1 MLGTPESRRSTVLS
15 DRPRRRRRSLYVG
28 LSAIT
33 LSATLAGCGRD
44 DPPKVYASVQ
54 DCKAEHPAQA
64 CQDAWQASVGEQQST
79 APQYSQKAQCEA
91 QYGVGHCETRTGEHG
106 SFFMPMMAGF
116 MIGQMMNQRRD
127 NGYYG
132 GGYIGH
138 PVAYAP
144 GGGYRAPP
152 PREGESFYGR
162 GGGFTSR
169 GGFGE
174 TAGSRGG
181 FGE

>member
-1 MLGTPESRRSTVLS
+1 MLTEQSQ
-15 DRPRRRRRSLYVG
+15 RRRRSLTVG
-28 LSAIT
+28 LSALT
-33 LSATLAGCGRD
+33 LSAALAGCGRD
-44 DPPKVYASVQ
+44 DAPKVYGSIQ

-64 CQDAWQASVGEQQST
+64 CQDAWQASVGEHQST

-91 QYGVGHCETRTGEHG
+91 QYGVGHCETRNTDHG
-106 SFFMPMMAGF
+106 GVFMPMMAGF

-127 NGYYG
+127 NGYAYG
-132 GGYIGH
+132 GGGGYFGR
-138 PVAYAP
+138 PVSYAP
-144 GGGYRAPP
+144 GGGYAAPTPRA
-152 PREGESFYGR
+152 GESLFRR

-174 TAGSRGG
+174 TAGFRGG